1 MSSSESHSPRLQT
14 ARPLVGVWGLSQN
27 IFCFPRKSNGA
38 SDVPATQQRQ
48 ILDAMPSSLSNP
60 GRLDSFPSPHRFPH
74 NSGWCVTGK
83 HRPWLLAAD
92 PNICLRATR
101 CLQSRVGSTHASVG
115 LLMSL
120 SCTGV
125 ARGHSFVTP
134 PVNRHT
140 CLRHIWRQYG
150 ERFPTKQKTAQRLLV
165 INTSETSRCTKVF
178 VVSFYSYKKPEN
190 EKLPFTWE

>member
-1 MSSSESHSPRLQT
+1 MFILISEHILAPKLEHFVFHFLKMSSLESHSPRLQT

-27 IFCFPRKSNGA
+27 IFCFPLKSNGA
-38 SDVPATQQRQ
+38 NDVPATQQRQ
-48 ILDAMPSSLSNP
+48 ILDAMQSSLSNP

-120 SCTGV
+120 SCTGSLV
-125 ARGHSFVTP
+125 VT
-134 PVNRHT
+134 
-140 CLRHIWRQYG
+140 
-150 ERFPTKQKTAQRLLV
+150 RLLLHRSTGTHV
-165 INTSETSRCTKVF
+165 WGTSGANMGNARQLNRKQHN
-178 VVSFYSYKKPEN
+178 VSSS
-190 EKLPFTWE
+190 